1 MQARLLS
8 CFTILLLLT
17 VLPVVA
23 GFETAVLK
31 RPGDEG
37 AIEVRVQ
44 GLSSSEGILFVSLST

>member
-1 MQARLLS
+1 M
-8 CFTILLLLT
+8 LLLT